1 MRRRYLEMLPMS
13 FKAVHSFPG
22 IENEKDIPGNAFY
35 VIQCSSLNSR
45 YKKNKTGNASH
56 IIQ

>member
-1 MRRRYLEMLPMS
+1 MRRRYLELLPMS

-45 YKKNKTGNASH
+45 YSR
-56 IIQ
+56 